1 MKKRV
6 FTFLNNWLSV
16 VLLGLTTSVFAQK
29 SEATGEAE
37 RTLSP
42 YFVVITENPELDQMP
57 LKGTTAEVN
66 IAGVIADVKVRQVYI
81 NTGKKPL
88 EALYVFPAST
98 RAAVYAMQ
106 MQVGKRLVVAR
117 VATKDQARERY
128 EKAKSEGK
136 TASLL
141 EQERP
146 NVFQMSV
153 ANIQP
158 NDSIIVT
165 MSYTELLVPEEG
177 MYEFSYPTVV
187 APRYSTTLA
196 KFMKDN
202 EQWIEQPYEQEGK
215 KPSYTF
221 DIKAKINAGM
231 PIDEAS
237 CSSHKVLVSNDKSG
251 AKLIKL
257 DATEKLSGNR
267 DFIIKYRLSGGNTQ
281 SGLLTYETK
290 DENFFLLMLH
300 PPNRVETAQIPPREF
315 VFLIDASA
323 SMEGFPIN
331 VTKSLIS
338 NLLNSL
344 RPSDFF
350 NIMLFD
356 NTHNFVAP
364 KSMEATPE
372 NIKAALSRI
381 VLRNAIGGTD
391 LLPALRTAF
400 AHSKRTDLSKTFVVV
415 TDGFVSVEKET
426 FDMIQRNL
434 NDGNLFAFGIGS
446 SVNRYLIEGMARM
459 GMGEP
464 FIATNE
470 KEAITAAEKF
480 RKYIQTPVLTEVK
493 VGFEGLQAYD
503 VEPSA
508 FPDMLAERPLIVFGK
523 YKGKLQGNIKITGKT
538 GSGDFESVVNTSLAS
553 TQNNQALKYL
563 WARQRIRELDDYNAI
578 QLGWAEVEQILNIG
592 LKYHLLTNYT
602 SFVAIDSTV
611 NRQKQVA
618 TVTQALPLPQGVSNA
633 AVGSQEFKTNVMAAS
648 PASPSSFNPSKTAGN
663 SKRGTDGIRYALP
676 DQTKLYGDSVVLNW
690 DLLEDVSYKD
700 KIEKYEVRVYDL
712 SEELLFKQNTDSK
725 FMLLNTNK
733 DKMAGHN
740 NLIFKVIPLD
750 KSGKP
755 LIDVENSEG
764 IAINKLDAS
773 QKTSVQSQ
781 VVPVLN
787 AKKAWSDRLI
797 ETAKLF
803 EKQQLWTDAMN
814 MYETAIRTL
823 KDRQKLKAEVFYQE
837 FLERQGMSLK

>member
-1 MKKRV
+1 MKKKL
-6 FTFLNNWLSV
+6 FIFINSC
-16 VLLGLTTSVFAQK
+16 LLVILVGLTVPTFAQK

-42 YFVVITENPELDQMP
+42 YFVVITENPDLDQMP

-128 EKAKSEGK
+128 ETAKSEGK

-141 EQERP
+141 EQQRP

-158 NDSIIVT
+158 NDSIIVS

-177 MYEFSYPTVV
+177 EYEFSFPTVV

-196 KFMKDN
+196 KFMKEN
-202 EQWIEQPYEQEGK
+202 EKWIEQPYEQEGK

-221 DIKAKINAGM
+221 DIKTKINAGM
-231 PIDEAS
+231 PIEEAS
-237 CSSHKVLVSNDKSG
+237 CSSHKVLISSEKDGSRM
-251 AKLIKL
+251 IKL
-257 DATEKLSGNR
+257 DASEKLGGNR
-267 DFIIKYRLSGGNTQ
+267 DFIVKYRLSGTHTQ
-281 SGLLTYETK
+281 SGLLTHETK
-290 DENFFLLMLH
+290 GENFFLLMLH
-300 PPNRVETAQIPPREF
+300 PPKRVETAQIPPREF
-315 VFLIDASA
+315 TFLIDASA

-338 NLLNSL
+338 NLLSSL
-344 RPSDFF
+344 RPTDFF

-356 NTHNFVAP
+356 NTHNLISP
-364 KSMEATPE
+364 KPLEATPE
-372 NIKAALSRI
+372 NIKTALNRI

-415 TDGFVSVEKET
+415 TDGFVSLEKEA

-480 RKYIQTPVLTEVK
+480 RKYIQTPVLTDVK
-493 VGFEGLQAYD
+493 VEFQGLQAYD
-503 VEPSA
+503 IEPSA
-508 FPDMLAERPLIVFGK
+508 FPDMLAERPLVVFGK
-523 YKGKLQGNIKITGKT
+523 YKGKMQGNIKVTGKT
-538 GSGDFESVVNTSLAS
+538 GSGDFESVVNTALAS

-563 WARQRIRELDDYNAI
+563 WARQKIRALDDYNAI

-602 SFVAIDSTV
+602 SFVAIDSTI

-633 AVGSQEFKTNVMAAS
+633 AVGSQEFKTNLVMAS
-648 PASPSSFNPSKTAGN
+648 PASPSSFNPSKTAS
-663 SKRGTDGIRYALP
+663 SKRGTEGIRYALP

-690 DLLEDVSYKD
+690 DLLEDVSFKD

-712 SEELLFKQNTDSK
+712 SEELLFKQSTDRK
-725 FMLLNTNK
+725 FMIINASK
-733 DKMAGHN
+733 DKLAGHN
-740 NLIFKVIPLD
+740 NLIIKVIPLD
-750 KSGKP
+750 KTGNS
-755 LIDVENSEG
+755 LINVENSEG
-764 IAINKLDAS
+764 IAINKLEAS
-773 QKTSVQSQ
+773 QKADLQSQ
-781 VVPVLN
+781 IATALN
-787 AKKAWSDRLI
+787 TKKALVERLLD
-797 ETAKLF
+797 TAKVF

-814 MYETAIRTL
+814 TYETAVRTL

-837 FLERQGMSLK
+837 FLERQSMSLK